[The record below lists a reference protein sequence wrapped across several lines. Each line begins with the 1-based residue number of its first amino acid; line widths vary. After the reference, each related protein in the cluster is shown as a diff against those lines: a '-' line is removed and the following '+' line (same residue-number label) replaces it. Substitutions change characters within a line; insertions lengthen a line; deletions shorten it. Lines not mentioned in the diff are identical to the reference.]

1 MKIKISHS
9 FVFALLIGFVG
20 CNRVDYELGESKAP
34 TCDLSKLTST
44 ASESY
49 LFDSNFKYNFSQSTR
64 WESFG
69 ADITLVNGK
78 GQLTA
83 ISDDVSS
90 EMEAW
95 KLYKQKMPYNKS
107 WQISLQINI
116 PLYWNANGGK
126 RAQVGAGIF
135 VGKPVESGQSL
146 KVYECNM
153 AAINGD
159 KRFVQAQLV
168 ANRLGGDPIDVQLT
182 LLALNKEMVNLKIEF
197 CSKDKSLLLYID
209 NKKVGQAQ
217 KINSDG
223 LDDWTLADT
232 DGMDV
237 GVMGFAE
244 NTVINSN
251 QPTIDNFEYKIY

>member
-1 MKIKISHS
+1 MKRKISHT
-9 FVFALLIGFVG
+9 FVFALLIGLVS
-20 CNRVDYELGESKAP
+20 CNKVDSDLSKSKAP

-49 LFDSNFKYNFSQSTR
+49 SFDSNLEDNFSQSTR
-64 WESFG
+64 WESSD
-69 ADITLVNGK
+69 ADISLVKGK
-78 GQLTA
+78 GLLTA
-83 ISDDVSS
+83 ISADVSS
-90 EMEAW
+90 ALEAW
-95 KLYKQKMPYNKS
+95 KLYEKQMPYNKS
-107 WQISLQINI
+107 WQISLQINL
-116 PLYWNANGGK
+116 PLYWNTNGGK
-126 RAQVGAGIF
+126 EAQVGAGIF
-135 VGKPVESGQSL
+135 VGKPVKSGQSS

-197 CSKDKSLLLYID
+197 CSKDKTLLLYVD

-237 GVMGFAE
+237 GIMGFAE